1 MSKLDLSQ
9 AIDLTG
15 IAAEAPTPEP
25 KASQLPEPKGYR
37 ILCAVPDAD
46 DKYESGI
53 VKASDT
59 KRIEENGTVVLFVLK
74 MGDLCYKEEAKFP
87 TGAWCKEGDFVLTR
101 AYAGTRFKIHG
112 REFRI
117 INDDTVE
124 GVVDDPRGYTR
135 AQEIDM
141 AAKPEFDD
149 DFEFPDEK
157 EVSTVDTREEV
168 SITLEEDNTEVEID
182 IIDDTPPQDRDRK
195 PLPKE
200 IVEELEKDDLTDYS
214 DRVKERMA
222 QLRKVYHDERRDKE
236 AAAREREE
244 AIRYAQS
251 IQEENKRLKSN
262 LTSGEQ
268 TYIEIARKS
277 AEQEM
282 NMAKRDYREAYD
294 RGETD
299 SIIDA
304 QQRMNEAQYKLTQM
318 QNYRPQYDSALQ
330 AEENDVY
337 IQPERPQV
345 AKPDR
350 KALAW
355 QDKNSWFGQ
364 DEEMTSLAL
373 GLHEKLVRAGTNPT
387 SEEYYTTIDKTMRK
401 RFPEYFGDDSLDVET
416 PAQRKKPSTV
426 VASAT
431 RSTAPKK
438 VHLTK
443 TQLALAKKFNLTP
456 EQYARETLKL
466 ENR

>member
-1 MSKLDLSQ
+1 MAKQ
-9 AIDLTG
+9 
-15 IAAEAPTPEP
+15 E
-25 KASQLPEPKGYR
+25 
-37 ILCAVPDAD
+37 
-46 DKYESGI
+46 YE
-53 VKASDT
+53 D
-59 KRIEENGTVVLFVLK
+59 
-74 MGDLCYKEEAKFP
+74 
-87 TGAWCKEGDFVLTR
+87 
-101 AYAGTRFKIHG
+101 
-112 REFRI
+112 EF
-117 INDDTVE
+117 
-124 GVVDDPRGYTR
+124 
-135 AQEIDM
+135 Q
-141 AAKPEFDD
+141 
-149 DFEFPDEK
+149 FPDEK
-157 EVSTVDTREEV
+157 EASGVNTTEEV
-168 SITLEEDNTEVEID
+168 KVTIEDDDTEVEIN
-182 IIDDTPPQDRDRK
+182 IVDDTPAQDRDRK

-200 IVEELEKDDLTDYS
+200 IVEDLENDDLSDYS

-236 AAAREREE
+236 SAAREREE
-244 AIRYAQS
+244 AIRFAQS

-268 TYIEIARKS
+268 TYIQAVAS
-277 AEQEM
+277 AADKEM
-282 NMAKRDYREAYD
+282 TLAKRDYREAYD
-294 RGETD
+294 SGDTD
-299 SIIDA
+299 KIIDA
-304 QQRMNEAQYKLTQM
+304 QQRMNEAQFKLSQV
-318 QNYRPQYDSALQ
+318 QNYRPQYENTLQ
-330 AEENDVY
+330 NTGNDVY

-345 AKPDR
+345 PKPDR

-373 GLHEKLVRAGTNPT
+373 GLHEKLVRSGVNAA

-426 VASAT
+426 VAPAS

>member
-1 MSKLDLSQ
+1 M
-9 AIDLTG
+9 
-15 IAAEAPTPEP
+15 
-25 KASQLPEPKGYR
+25 
-37 ILCAVPDAD
+37 AD
-46 DKYESGI
+46 
-53 VKASDT
+53 
-59 KRIEENGTVVLFVLK
+59 
-74 MGDLCYKEEAKFP
+74 
-87 TGAWCKEGDFVLTR
+87 
-101 AYAGTRFKIHG
+101 
-112 REFRI
+112 
-117 INDDTVE
+117 
-124 GVVDDPRGYTR
+124 
-135 AQEIDM
+135 
-141 AAKPEFDD
+141 FDD
-149 DFEFPDEK
+149 EFEFPDEK
-157 EVSTVDTREEV
+157 EVNIVGKEADV
-168 SITLEEDNTEVEID
+168 NIEVEGDTIEVD
-182 IIDDTPPQDRDRK
+182 IVDDTPPQDRDRK

-244 AIRYAQS
+244 AIRFAQA
-251 IQEENKRLKSN
+251 IQHENQRLKST
-262 LTSGEQ
+262 LTSGEREYVE
-268 TYIEIARKS
+268 TLKNSAAR
-277 AEQEM
+277 ELEM
-282 NMAKRDYREAYD
+282 SKRDYREAYD
-294 RGETD
+294 AGDTD
-299 SIIDA
+299 KIIEA
-304 QQRMNEAQYKLTQM
+304 QQRMNEAQYKMTQM
-318 QNYRPQYDSALQ
+318 QNYRPQYDNALQ
-330 AEENDVY
+330 RPENDVY

-345 AKPDR
+345 PKPDR

-426 VASAT
+426 VAPAS

-438 VHLTK
+438 VHLTT

-466 ENR
+466 EKR

>member
-1 MSKLDLSQ
+1 
-9 AIDLTG
+9 
-15 IAAEAPTPEP
+15 
-25 KASQLPEPKGYR
+25 
-37 ILCAVPDAD
+37 
-46 DKYESGI
+46 
-53 VKASDT
+53 
-59 KRIEENGTVVLFVLK
+59 
-74 MGDLCYKEEAKFP
+74 
-87 TGAWCKEGDFVLTR
+87 
-101 AYAGTRFKIHG
+101 
-112 REFRI
+112 
-117 INDDTVE
+117 
-124 GVVDDPRGYTR
+124 
-135 AQEIDM
+135 M
-141 AAKPEFDD
+141 AAQPEFDEE
-149 DFEFPDEK
+149 FEFPDEK
-157 EVSTVDTREEV
+157 EVSTVNTKDEV
-168 SITLEEDNTEVEID
+168 SITLEDDNTEVEID
-182 IIDDTPPQDRDRK
+182 IIDDTPAQDRDRK

-200 IVEELEKDDLTDYS
+200 IVEEIEKDDLSDYS

-244 AIRYAQS
+244 AIRYAQA

-268 TYIEIARKS
+268 TYIEIARKA

-318 QNYRPQYDSALQ
+318 QNYRPQYESALQ
-330 AEENDVY
+330 AENNDVY

-387 SEEYYTTIDKTMRK
+387 SEEYYNTIDKTMRK

>member
-1 MSKLDLSQ
+1 
-9 AIDLTG
+9 
-15 IAAEAPTPEP
+15 
-25 KASQLPEPKGYR
+25 
-37 ILCAVPDAD
+37 
-46 DKYESGI
+46 
-53 VKASDT
+53 
-59 KRIEENGTVVLFVLK
+59 
-74 MGDLCYKEEAKFP
+74 
-87 TGAWCKEGDFVLTR
+87 
-101 AYAGTRFKIHG
+101 
-112 REFRI
+112 
-117 INDDTVE
+117 
-124 GVVDDPRGYTR
+124 
-135 AQEIDM
+135 M
-141 AAKPEFDD
+141 AAQPEFDD

-157 EVSTVDTREEV
+157 EVSTVNTKDEV
-168 SITLEEDNTEVEID
+168 SITLEDDNTEVEID

-244 AIRYAQS
+244 AIKYAQS
-251 IQEENKRLKSN
+251 IQEENKRLKAT

-268 TYIEIARKS
+268 NYIEVAKKA

-318 QNYRPQYDSALQ
+318 QNYRPQHDNALQ
-330 AEENDVY
+330 DNENDVY
-337 IQPERPQV
+337 IQPERPQI

-373 GLHEKLVRAGTNPT
+373 GLHEKLVRAGTDPT
-387 SEEYYTTIDKTMRK
+387 SEEYYNTIDKTMRK

-426 VASAT
+426 VAPAS

>member
-1 MSKLDLSQ
+1 MATQ
-9 AIDLTG
+9 ID
-15 IAAEAPTPEP
+15 
-25 KASQLPEPKGYR
+25 
-37 ILCAVPDAD
+37 
-46 DKYESGI
+46 
-53 VKASDT
+53 
-59 KRIEENGTVVLFVLK
+59 
-74 MGDLCYKEEAKFP
+74 
-87 TGAWCKEGDFVLTR
+87 
-101 AYAGTRFKIHG
+101 
-112 REFRI
+112 
-117 INDDTVE
+117 
-124 GVVDDPRGYTR
+124 
-135 AQEIDM
+135 
-141 AAKPEFDD
+141 FDD

-157 EVSTVDTREEV
+157 EVSKVNTAEEVKITVDD
-168 SITLEEDNTEVEID
+168 EDTEVEIS

-200 IVEELEKDDLTDYS
+200 VVDELEKDDLTDYS

-251 IQEENKRLKSN
+251 IQEENKRLKTT

-268 TYIEIARKS
+268 SLVYTYKA
-277 AEQEM
+277 AADQEM
-282 NMAKRDYREAYD
+282 ALAKRDYREAYD
-294 RGETD
+294 AGDTD
-299 SIIDA
+299 KIIDA
-304 QQRMNEAQYKLTQM
+304 QQRMNEAQYKLTQV
-318 QNYRPQYDSALQ
+318 QNYQPQYDNALQ
-330 AEENDVY
+330 NNPNDVY
-337 IQPERPQV
+337 IQPERPQIP
-345 AKPDR
+345 KPDR

-401 RFPEYFGDDSLDVET
+401 RFPEYFGDDSLDADT

-466 ENR
+466 EKR

>member
-135 AQEIDM
+135 AQEKYM
-141 AAKPEFDD
+141 AAQPEFDD

-157 EVSTVDTREEV
+157 EVSTVNTKDEV

-251 IQEENKRLKSN
+251 IQEENKRLKSS

-268 TYIEIARKS
+268 TYIEIARKA

-299 SIIDA
+299 NIIDA

-337 IQPERPQV
+337 IQPERPQI

-387 SEEYYTTIDKTMRK
+387 SEEYYNTIDKTMRK